1 MIFSTRSRLR
11 FCRGLFVVIPES
23 PAARLSVGTA
33 QNIKP
38 NPIPLFLYSDP
49 AVTSQGCAATVVSK
63 TKFFFLGE
71 KCTSI
76 D

>member
-49 AVTSQGCAATVVSK
+49 ATVVSK